1 MTIKKRSRATLKALS
16 LLLCAQSVMSIT
28 APPDLQSKITAKAYC
43 LDNIGAPPSPAS
55 LPRLPPSSTL
65 TPPTPAPPAAPL
77 PSPLIHFT
85 HCPRLLENGVNF
97 FITCLTLQPYY
108 CSPLMFSVTVETR

>member
-1 MTIKKRSRATLKALS
+1 
-16 LLLCAQSVMSIT
+16 MSIT

-43 LDNIGAPPSPAS
+43 LDNIGAPP
-55 LPRLPPSSTL
+55 LLPP
-65 TPPTPAPPAAPL
+65 PPAPPTASL
-77 PSPLIHFT
+77 SSPLIHFT